1 MSTTTWPRVSTI
13 KDNIA
18 REERKLK
25 LVDKLSER
33 QDIEWRIG
41 KMREALE
48 KAKQYHKAYKV

>member
-1 MSTTTWPRVSTI
+1 MTATTWPRVSTI
-13 KDNIA
+13 KNNIA

-48 KAKQYHKAYKV
+48 EAEKHHKAYKV